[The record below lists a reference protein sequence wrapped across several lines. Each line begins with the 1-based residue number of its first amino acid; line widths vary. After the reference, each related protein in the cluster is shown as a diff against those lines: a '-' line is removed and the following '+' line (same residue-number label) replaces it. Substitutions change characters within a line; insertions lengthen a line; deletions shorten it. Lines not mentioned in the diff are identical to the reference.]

1 MMKERLL
8 GVLSIPVN
16 GADGGLRKSEEDGL
30 LISASMCRVE
40 AVAEYAIELVQ
51 TRLDDG
57 LKINT
62 C

>member
-1 MMKERLL
+1 MLWLFEPTERLS
-8 GVLSIPVN
+8 GVLSMP
-16 GADGGLRKSEEDGL
+16 GGPRKSEEDEV

-40 AVAEYAIELVQ
+40 PAVEYAIELVE